1 VGDAEATAAGPGAAA
16 AYQTGLVRWRG
27 AGGGF
32 RDWDLDGVGLTADG
46 SLALAPE
53 RARQATDPYPP
64 GAYRGA
70 DFYNGGSFLAG
81 AATGP
86 VTPAGFPFHQAI
98 ASWNATTPPGT
109 WLECL
114 LRVRRPPGG
123 TAPEGPS
130 EGGAG
135 EADAT
140 WTAWY
145 SLGVWA
151 SGAVAGPA
159 AAGAAGPAVRH
170 SVAGQR
176 DADGAVAVDTLKL
189 DEARSGGEA
198 FQVRLRLCR
207 DSAAAPGVDGPAVAG
222 AAVALSSPPP
232 VAPVAPG
239 AGAPGADA
247 AGERALWGRPLR
259 LPACSQMAYPDGGEV
274 WCSPTSL
281 AMVLGYWEG
290 ARAGGEAACAER
302 VRDAVAG
309 VYDRVY
315 RGHGNWPFNTAY
327 AATGGLEAFVARLDG
342 FAAAAPLL
350 AAGVPLVISYGWRTG
365 ELPGAPLPASNGHLA
380 VLAGFD
386 AAGDPVV
393 YDPAAPEDGA
403 VRRRYPRAE
412 LERLWLTHSGGTAYV
427 IAPPERVPP
436 WPWR

>member
-1 VGDAEATAAGPGAAA
+1 
-16 AYQTGLVRWRG
+16 
-27 AGGGF
+27 
-32 RDWDLDGVGLTADG
+32 
-46 SLALAPE
+46 
-53 RARQATDPYPP
+53 
-64 GAYRGA
+64 
-70 DFYNGGSFLAG
+70 
-81 AATGP
+81 
-86 VTPAGFPFHQAI
+86 
-98 ASWNATTPPGT
+98 
-109 WLECL
+109 
-114 LRVRRPPGG
+114 
-123 TAPEGPS
+123 
-130 EGGAG
+130 
-135 EADAT
+135 
-140 WTAWY
+140 
-145 SLGVWA
+145 VWA
-151 SGAVAGPA
+151 SGAVAVPV
-159 AAGAAGPAVRH
+159 GAAPAVVRH

-189 DEARSGGEA
+189 DEARSGGTA

-207 DSAAAPGVDGPAVAG
+207 DSAAAPGADGPAVAG
-222 AAVALSSPPP
+222 AAVAFSSPPP
-232 VAPVAPG
+232 AAPGAPG
-239 AGAPGADA
+239 AGAPAGA
-247 AGERALWGRPLR
+247 AGERALWGHPLR

-290 ARAGGEAACAER
+290 ERGGGEVACAER

-342 FAAAAPLL
+342 LAAAAPLL
-350 AAGVPLVISYGWRTG
+350 AAGIPLVISYGWRTG

-403 VRRRYPRAE
+403 VRRRYPRSA